1 MAVLFK
7 FITALCFLV
16 NCPLLR
22 NKTNQKEI
30 IRKVMK
36 VKFAQAAEVIGVT
49 SRTLLNKVK
58 SGKMSAEKQE
68 GVYFV
73 DVSELA
79 RTFGL
84 SESQLNLLTG
94 NKTKH
99 KEIILERTR
108 IEIELKYALEKIIS
122 LENQLEKSESR
133 EGKLLEIAGSTQKLL
148 ENSHEKRRKFFGV
161 F

>member
-1 MAVLFK
+1 
-7 FITALCFLV
+7 
-16 NCPLLR
+16 
-22 NKTNQKEI
+22 
-30 IRKVMK
+30 MK
-36 VKFAQAAEVIGVT
+36 VKFSQAAEVIGVT

-79 RTFGL
+79 RTFDL
-84 SESQLNLLTG
+84 SESQLNFLTG
-94 NKTKH
+94 NKKKQ
-99 KEIILERTR
+99 KEISLESART
-108 IEIELKYALEKIIS
+108 EIELKYALEKIAS
-122 LENQLEKSESR
+122 LEMQLEKSENR

-148 ENSHEKRRKFFGV
+148 ENSHERRRKFLGV